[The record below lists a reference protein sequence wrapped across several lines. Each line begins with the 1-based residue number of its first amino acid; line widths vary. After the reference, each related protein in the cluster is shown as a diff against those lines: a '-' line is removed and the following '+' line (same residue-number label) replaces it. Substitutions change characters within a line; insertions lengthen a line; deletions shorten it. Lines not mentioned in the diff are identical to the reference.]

1 MSPML
6 VLIVAM
12 NFAVHDSPDKL
23 FDILNHFEI
32 EWHTHLHF
40 TILMSK
46 EQSRTVPV
54 GSDMGHSPGHS
65 TCRPRLQKKVESTL
79 HRDTYQDNLRFFNY
93 KLGVLL
99 SEIYVK

>member
-1 MSPML
+1 
-6 VLIVAM
+6 
-12 NFAVHDSPDKL
+12 
-23 FDILNHFEI
+23 
-32 EWHTHLHF
+32 
-40 TILMSK
+40 
-46 EQSRTVPV
+46 
-54 GSDMGHSPGHS
+54 MGHLPGHS